1 LTLAVDS
8 ATELITTSRGL
19 TLECE
24 SADEV
29 ITKALRETGEWE
41 EGVALAIEK
50 HLEPGWTFLDV
61 GAHIGYFATLAASKG
76 AKVIAIEPDAKYA
89 AMLRA
94 NLRRNILDGAVLE
107 IAVSDS
113 DGFGSLRQDHRFAGN
128 PGAQYLTES
137 PRELPILTLPNTI
150 GDIRPEFLK
159 VDIEGL
165 EYKTLKAAPEIL
177 DHAKVIVVEVGREMC
192 RRYGGQI
199 NDVVELLQEHGFGVT
214 FIDGT
219 PLDERFS
226 NMQPDNYANLLAV
239 KGAEM
244 GAIPV
249 AARASVILCAWR
261 GLLAETA
268 ECMLMLRD
276 RGWGYS
282 IKRGD
287 ALITRSRSVAV
298 SSWYRRQPDED
309 VFLMID
315 DDVVFLPEHAESV
328 VKLAREKKTVVCGA
342 YPVKD
347 GKHLACRRFPGQQ
360 IAFGPNTEPVE
371 VVYPATGFMAVHRDV
386 ITAMI
391 EARTP
396 EGTTHFPLCGDGDTA
411 FWPFF
416 DTFWITGEDG
426 KSDYLSE
433 DYAFGEVARRL
444 GFNTWLDTTVVLYHM
459 GYYPYSLENMQGF
472 IQEEPK

>member
-1 LTLAVDS
+1 MVMAT
-8 ATELITTSRGL
+8 TELITTSRGL
-19 TLECE
+19 VLECE
-24 SADEV
+24 PGDRV
-29 ITKALRETGEWE
+29 ITKALRETGQWE
-41 EGVALAIEK
+41 EGVALAIER

-61 GAHIGYFATLAASKG
+61 GAHIGYFSTLAAAKG
-76 AKVIAIEPDAKYA
+76 ARVIGIEADGKFA
-89 AMLRA
+89 AMARQ
-94 NLRRNILDGAVLE
+94 NLRRNQLDGAVLE
-107 IAVSDS
+107 IAVSDW
-113 DGFGSLRQDHRFAGN
+113 DGFGALRADYRFEGN

-137 PRELPILTLPNTI
+137 PHEIPVLTLEAAL
-150 GDIRPEFLK
+150 GDIRPEFIK

-165 EYKTLKAAPEIL
+165 EYRALKAAPDIL
-177 DHAKVIVVEVGREMC
+177 AHARVVVVEVGREMC
-192 RRYGGQI
+192 ERYGGEMSDI
-199 NDVVELLQEHGFGVT
+199 VNLLGEHGFGVT
-214 FIDGT
+214 FIDGS
-219 PLDERFS
+219 PLDTRFS
-226 NMQPDNYANLLAV
+226 HMPAEHYTNLLAI
-239 KGAEM
+239 KG
-244 GAIPV
+244 GAVVALPV
-249 AARASVILCAWR
+249 ETRASVILCAWR

-276 RGWGYS
+276 RGWGYT

-298 SSWYRRQPDED
+298 SSWYRKQPDQD

-328 VKLAREKKTVVCGA
+328 VRLAREKRSVACGA

-347 GKHLACRRFPGQQ
+347 GRHLACRRYPGQEIQ
-360 IAFGPNTEPVE
+360 FGPDTEPVE
-371 VVYPATGFMAVHRDV
+371 IIYPATGFMAVHRDV

-391 EARTP
+391 EAKTP
-396 EGTTHFPLCGDGDTA
+396 EGTLHFPLCGDGDTA

-416 DTFWITGEDG
+416 DTFWVTGEDG

-459 GYYPYSLENMQGF
+459 GYYPYTLENMQGF
-472 IQEEPK
+472 IPKETGP